1 MRRRLFFSA
10 LFAALIVLALLGFV
24 LRPFQEA

>member
-1 MRRRLFFSA
+1 MRRRLIFGL

-24 LRPFQEA
+24 LRPLQEW